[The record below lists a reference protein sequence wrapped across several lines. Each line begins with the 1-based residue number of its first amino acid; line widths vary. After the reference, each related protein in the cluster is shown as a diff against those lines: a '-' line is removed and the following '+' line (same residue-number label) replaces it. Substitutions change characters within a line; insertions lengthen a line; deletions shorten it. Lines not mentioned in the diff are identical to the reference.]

1 MPPWSPAPRRLL
13 ACLLAA
19 PVAACAPRVGPES
32 FGAAITPLA
41 PPAAYAVWYE
51 ELRRC
56 VGAGGSFSDIR
67 WYRARP
73 GAELLDLRTGEVLA
87 GFWTER
93 HDAIIL
99 AARSVNDPAVVKH
112 ELLHHLRR
120 AGNQRDPAFQPGNRC
135 GVAPARVPPP
145 AFAATPEPDA
155 PGPGARIPP

>member
-73 GAELLDLRTGEVLA
+73 GAELLDPRTGEVLA

-99 AARSVNDPAVVKH
+99 AARSVTDPAVVKH

-120 AGNQRDPAFQPGNRC
+120 AGNHRDPAFQPGNRC

>member
-19 PVAACAPRVGPES
+19 PAAACASRVGPES
-32 FGAAITPLA
+32 FGPAIAPLT

-56 VGAGGSFSDIR
+56 VGARGSFSGIR
-67 WYRARP
+67 WYRALP
-73 GAELLDLRTGEVLA
+73 GTELLDPRTGEVLA

-120 AGNQRDPAFQPGNRC
+120 AGNHRDPAFRPGNRC
-135 GVAPARVPPP
+135 GVAPVRVPPP
-145 AFAATPEPDA
+145 AFAGRPKREE
-155 PGPGARIPP
+155 PGPGASTAP